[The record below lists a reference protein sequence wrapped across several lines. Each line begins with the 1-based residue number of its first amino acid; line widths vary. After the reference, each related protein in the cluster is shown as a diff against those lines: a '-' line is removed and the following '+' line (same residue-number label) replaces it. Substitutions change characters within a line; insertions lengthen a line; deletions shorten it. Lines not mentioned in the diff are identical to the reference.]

1 MLDFY
6 TIDSDYLDF
15 LRQFDSRI
23 PENRYKTHEKFF
35 CGIVLNINNC
45 DYFAPV
51 SHYNKPQ
58 RTNFAIYDKDNSKI
72 LSTVRFN
79 YMFPALQAVVH
90 KLIIKDVYKTDSRY
104 AILVAKEYDYC
115 SKHEDH
121 LRKRALS
128 VY

>member
-1 MLDFY
+1 M
-6 TIDSDYLDF
+6 
-15 LRQFDSRI
+15 
-23 PENRYKTHEKFF
+23 
-35 CGIVLNINNC
+35 LNINNC

-128 VY
+128 VYKIGCNKGHFLNQSCCDFLKLEGEYYKYRR